1 MLIPILRLVLIYVVL
16 TLVVVG
22 VFNRDS
28 LMRLLRDD
36 PPAVAAPSLAP
47 AAPITAAPA
56 PVMSAPAPSASIA
69 QPQTPV
75 VETPPATAATEA
87 ATEADLAI
95 AINAARV
102 SYWAGDVAGARAQ
115 LIALAGAHPD
125 NADLR
130 GELGNLYFSQR
141 DYPSAATA
149 YLEAADLL
157 IAQERHARASGLLPV
172 LQQIDP
178 QKAATLAARLQNR

>member
-16 TLVVVG
+16 ILAVVG

-47 AAPITAAPA
+47 AAPA
-56 PVMSAPAPSASIA
+56 PVMSAPAAPA
-69 QPQTPV
+69 QLETPV
-75 VETPPATAATEA
+75 VETPVTTEVTEATEA

-102 SYWAGDVAGARAQ
+102 AYWAGDVAGARAQ

-141 DYPSAATA
+141 DYPAAATA

>member
-47 AAPITAAPA
+47 AAPAPAAPA
-56 PVMSAPAPSASIA
+56 PVMSAPAAPAPIA
-69 QPQTPV
+69 QPQSPA
-75 VETPPATAATEA
+75 VETPPATAVTEV
-87 ATEADLAI
+87 TEADLAT